1 VGRHSLED
9 ERVFWRSVMFFVLKW
24 MGVVALPLLAVWGIW
39 RLVRQPDQKAVAPAV
54 QTQRSP
60 SPSPAPSP
68 SPSPT
73 KAAASPTPAP
83 SPTASP
89 TGAAKGQ
96 IQVLNGTGTAGL
108 ARRAADKLTA
118 AGYEVVIVQNASRRY
133 DATTIFFKPGFEEQA
148 REVGRVLGSTNVEAA
163 PSSLQRDI
171 PVTAVVGPDYQD

>member
-1 VGRHSLED
+1 VGKHSLED

-39 RLVRQPDQKAVAPAV
+39 RLVRQPDQKAVAPTV

-60 SPSPAPSP
+60 SPTPAPSPAPSPTKAASPSPAPSP

-73 KAAASPTPAP
+73 GEP
-83 SPTASP
+83 
-89 TGAAKGQ
+89 KGQ
-96 IQVLNGTGTAGL
+96 IQVLNGTGTTGL

-118 AGYEVVIVQNASRRY
+118 AGFEVVTVQNASNRY

-148 REVGRVLGSTNVEAA
+148 REVGRVLGTTKVEPA

-171 PVTAVVGPDYQD
+171 PVTAVVGADYQD